1 MTQVVA
7 IFKPHL
13 AKTTACLS
21 RWLRAENSSHVQ
33 ESKILSVLCLW
44 AKTLILD
51 MILTVYL

>member
-21 RWLRAENSSHVQ
+21 RWLRTENSSHVQ